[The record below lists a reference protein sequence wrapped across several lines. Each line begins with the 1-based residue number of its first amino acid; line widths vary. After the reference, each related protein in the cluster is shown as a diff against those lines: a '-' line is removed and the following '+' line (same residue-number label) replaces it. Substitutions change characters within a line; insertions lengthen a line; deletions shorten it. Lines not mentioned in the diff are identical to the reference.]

1 VSVVRFR
8 PEAPIKCG
16 CSSSGRAPPCQ
27 GGGSGFEPRHP
38 LQLRNSAVTSQ
49 SSENGFTSEESIPD
63 GIAESSVDSTT
74 SKTATV
80 QNSTSKSSKANTET
94 SSEAKKSKQSTSSNG
109 AKIVTT
115 ADGLT
120 YVDGVLIAN
129 KTYSLPSDY
138 NPGVDSTAKGALNK
152 MIAAAKKDGITLTI
166 VSGFRSYSTQK
177 SIYNNYVSRDGKAEA
192 DRYSARPGYSEHQT
206 GLAFDMNSLSQSFEN
221 TPEGKWLAANCY
233 KYGFIIR
240 YQKSKE
246 SITGYMYEPWHVRY
260 LGTELAEKVYDSGL
274 CLEEYFGIT
283 SQY

>member
-1 VSVVRFR
+1 MNIKSLKVIPFICILAILLTSCNSGKKTSV
-8 PEAPIKCG
+8 ET
-16 CSSSGRAPPCQ
+16 S
-27 GGGSGFEPRHP
+27 E
-38 LQLRNSAVTSQ
+38 NSAVTSQ